1 MQYLWL
7 LQQINWWYFTINHI
21 CTNDDNKDTI
31 LPLTFWSTKRS
42 CTSDKIHLQQT
53 KFKYCGANVNITG
66 WETVILNPK
75 ALIMVCLHLFTLW
88 QTQTHY
94 HAPTQI
100 MTFPTEKERE
110 VAKRRNRISA
120 TTVTRLCPWE
130 LFSVIRLIVS
140 TKRKIRVAMV
150 TLKRWDTNMKK
161 SIHRQVAL
169 VSTTHFHTHDYN
181 KCQSLFMLVNSLTTA
196 AHRSITPMNM
206 TSWLEEQEQLL
217 LMSPIQM
224 YDEDESF
231 TGDIRDC
238 SINKLNMI
246 LNTSVTDLKMH
257 ITSANRM
264 TDASIQTRDTE
275 YADMGV
281 QVCS

>member
-53 KFKYCGANVNITG
+53 KFKYCGANVNING
-66 WETVILNPK
+66 WETNASPYSCW
-75 ALIMVCLHLFTLW
+75 LIHSPQQLKVLIDT
-88 QTQTHY
+88 
-94 HAPTQI
+94 
-100 MTFPTEKERE
+100 
-110 VAKRRNRISA
+110 S
-120 TTVTRLCPWE
+120 
-130 LFSVIRLIVS
+130 SV
-140 TKRKIRVAMV
+140 
-150 TLKRWDTNMKK
+150 
-161 SIHRQVAL
+161 
-169 VSTTHFHTHDYN
+169 
-181 KCQSLFMLVNSLTTA
+181 
-196 AHRSITPMNM
+196 RSITPMNM
-206 TSWLEEQEQLL
+206 TSRLEEQEQLL